1 MEAQRCTLTA
11 PMHSIKT
18 FNKPNVYLIK
28 EVAKKSDP
36 TESPF

>member
-11 PMHSIKT
+11 AFNQT
-18 FNKPNVYLIK
+18 FNKPNMYLIK
-28 EVAKKSDP
+28 EVAKESDP